1 MRVSP
6 SDFLKKLQRASLKK
20 SVLTILKNTLSE
32 YEQHMMLLE
41 NTQFIL
47 VSENASSDNQV
58 VDLIP
63 FAVYLL
69 RMCILLILVYA

>member
-1 MRVSP
+1 
-6 SDFLKKLQRASLKK
+6 
-20 SVLTILKNTLSE
+20 
-32 YEQHMMLLE
+32 MLLE

>member
-1 MRVSP
+1 MSP

-20 SVLTILKNTLSE
+20 FVLTILKNTLSE